1 MLLTIRKKSQGWV
14 AWLIVIIIA
23 IPFALFGINSYFEG
37 ANQVTVAKVE
47 GEKINAQTFENAME
61 QRRRFFRSQLGNN
74 FDPKMV
80 DNPQF
85 RLQVVEGLIG
95 NQLIQS
101 YAQDNGLRLSDEA
114 LVNVILNEPSF
125 QLDGKFDQESY
136 RRVVSARG
144 YSTDGFERQQRINGG
159 IDEIQTALQGSAL
172 VNPLEIDQLLAL
184 TLQQR
189 DADYTVLSAKDVLA
203 DAQVS
208 NEEIREEYDNN
219 QALYQQAERMKLDFV
234 SLSLDDIIKDIE
246 LDDEEIEQAYTA
258 GKGRYLKPEVRI
270 ASHILFAVP
279 RSADEAKQKEV
290 LEQAQ
295 SVLDRIKAG
304 EDFAVLAEE
313 FSDDPGSKRK
323 GGDLGIIGKGQMV
336 PEFEQA
342 VYVMAEGD
350 ISDPIETE
358 FGYHLIKLTALE
370 AESEKPL
377 DEVRAEVEAAEKK
390 RLANTQFTETA
401 ETFRTMVF
409 EEPDNLEA
417 AAQALGL
424 EVKTSDWVTRG
435 TGKDAFSNPRV
446 RAAAFDIA
454 VMEDDLNSEVIEVDD
469 GSLIAMHKNEFEPQT
484 TRAFEEVADEIRASL
499 KQRKASEIVAERGE
513 VLIETFKG
521 ADADQTETLSTL
533 PKLRADA
540 RTPVDQ
546 QVAEQVFK
554 QTMPADGM
562 LIDGFSLNNGDYVV
576 YRLKSVTP
584 GDPAAATEEQ
594 RNQILGQLES
604 RDGNSA
610 YALFIQNLRNDANVE
625 IFSSSI
631 EDDSDIL
638 AVQ

>member
-23 IPFALFGINSYFEG
+23 VPFALFGINSYFEG

-74 FDPKMV
+74 FSPEMV

-114 LVNVILNEPSF
+114 LVNSILSEPSF
-125 QLDGKFDQESY
+125 QVDGKFDQDTY
-136 RRVVSARG
+136 LRVVSSRG
-144 YSTDGFERQQRINGG
+144 YSTDSFERQQRINGG

-172 VNPLEIDQLLAL
+172 VNPQEIDQILAL

-189 DADYTVLSAKDVLA
+189 DADYTVLSAADVLA
-203 DAQVS
+203 DVQVS
-208 NEEIREEYDNN
+208 DEDIRKEYDNN
-219 QALYQQAERMKLDFV
+219 QARYQQAERIKLDFV
-234 SLSLDDIIKDIE
+234 SLSLDDIVNDIE
-246 LDDEEIEQAYTA
+246 LDDEEIEQAYTTS
-258 GKGRYLKPEVRI
+258 KGRYLKPEVRI

-290 LEQAQ
+290 QEKAQ
-295 SVLDRIKAG
+295 SVLDRIKGG

-350 ISDPIETE
+350 VSDPVKTE

-370 AESEKPL
+370 AETEKPL

-390 RLANTQFTETA
+390 RLANSQFTETA

-435 TGKDAFSNPRV
+435 TGKDAFSNARV
-446 RAAAFDIA
+446 RAAAFEAA
-454 VMEDDLNSEVIEVDD
+454 VMEDDLNSEVIEMEDD
-469 GSLIAMHKNEFEPQT
+469 SLIAMHKNTFEPQA
-484 TRAFEEVADEIRASL
+484 TRAFDEVAEEIKSSL
-499 KQRKASEIVAERGE
+499 KQQKASEIVADRGKI
-513 VLIETFKG
+513 LIETFKG
-521 ADADQTETLSTL
+521 SDDEQSEALSIL
-533 PKLRADA
+533 PRLRADA

-546 QVAEQVFK
+546 QVADQVFRL
-554 QTMPADGM
+554 TMPAEGA

-576 YRLKSVTP
+576 YRLRSVTP
-584 GDPAAATEEQ
+584 GDPATATEEQ
-594 RNQILGQLES
+594 RTEIVGQLES

-610 YALFIQNLRNDANVE
+610 YALFIQNLRNEADVE

-638 AVQ
+638 AIQ